1 MDFLLPTLGENIQ
14 NADVIR
20 VLVSAGQQIKKDDP
34 ILELETA
41 KAVFE
46 LPAPSDAKVLEV
58 LVKAGDKVKAGQL
71 VMKLEASGSASPE
84 VKPEV
89 KEAKKEEVKQVAPAA
104 PIEKPAVSLPIA
116 RNDKPLSPRT
126 DVRGPVDANANSYAS
141 PLVRRL
147 AREKGIDLTQ
157 VQASGAHGRIIPE
170 DLERPLQSP
179 PVGAGILPPSE
190 NTSFPLPDFEKW
202 GSIERKAMSQLRSAV
217 SKNLS
222 HAWNQIPHVTQ
233 FEEADITEVE
243 KWRKSQEAKPTMSA
257 ILIKILADLLEQ
269 FPNFNSSIDVAK
281 EEIVYKKYKHVGIA
295 VDTERGLVVP
305 VIRDVDQKSV
315 SQIAED
321 LKVYSEKARSKKLKL
336 EEMQGACITLSNL
349 GGIGGTFFTPIVNW
363 PEVAILGVC
372 RAKLIPVWKNNG
384 VEPRLILPLSLSYDH
399 RVIDGA
405 DGIRFLRAIVEKLEK
420 Y

>member
-89 KEAKKEEVKQVAPAA
+89 KEAKKEEVKKVAPAT
-104 PIEKPAVSLPIA
+104 PIEKTNESPVGVDPRVRPTMAVAHTGATLQSF
-116 RNDKPLSPRT
+116 
-126 DVRGPVDANANSYAS
+126 AS

-372 RAKLIPVWKNNG
+372 RAKLTPVWKNNG